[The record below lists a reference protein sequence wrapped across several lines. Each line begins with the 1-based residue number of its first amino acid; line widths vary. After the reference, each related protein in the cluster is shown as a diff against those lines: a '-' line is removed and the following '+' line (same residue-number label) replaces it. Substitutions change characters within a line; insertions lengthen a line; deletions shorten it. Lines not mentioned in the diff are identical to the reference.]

1 MAKNLKLVLEV
12 SINAATCDCKISSKE
27 DVKIISKI
35 DDVVINFP
43 LIIINL
49 SLFFLLKKF

>member
-43 LIIINL
+43 LIINL